1 MLSESRFKRET
12 VTALLDF
19 MNWKILAPEIF
30 YQKVF
35 YGIPIFIYQI

>member
-1 MLSESRFKRET
+1 MN
-12 VTALLDF
+12 F